1 MTISKTRAF
10 TGHVSLGDA
19 RRSVPRREPASV
31 AAVVAPTDADA
42 LQRIAGIAAVAEMT
56 STWAHPLP
64 AGEAGRRI
72 AAARALNRDGKSL
85 IMGITV
91 KGDPDTVVGTIGSGA
106 PAEGAATIG
115 YMLDPAMHGRG
126 IATEAVRAFV
136 RMLFTHT
143 DVELVAAS
151 CRVSNAAS
159 RRVLE
164 KNGFE
169 VVRTG
174 AFETKVRGEIEVDFH
189 ELSRRDWREQLV
201 ERGAGCTLTT
211 KRRPASGATSARR
224 CRRKGCC
231 TSSGVRERVL
241 IGGRIVLTS
250 RSPNMRGS
258 IR

>member
-1 MTISKTRAF
+1 MTISKTEHSPDTFPWVTRDEVF
-10 TGHVSLGDA
+10 RVES
-19 RRSVPRREPASV
+19 PRLWLRWLRT
-31 AAVVAPTDADA
+31 TDADA

-85 IMGITV
+85 IMGITI
-91 KGDPDTVVGTIGSGA
+91 KGDPDTVFGTIGSGA

-115 YMLDPAMHGRG
+115 YMLDPALHGRG

-143 DVELVAAS
+143 DVELIAAS

-169 VVRTG
+169 IVRTG

-189 ELSRRDWREQLV
+189 ELSRRDWKNGLAATRADL
-201 ERGAGCTLTT
+201 ERA
-211 KRRPASGATSARR
+211 SARM
-224 CRRKGCC
+224 GAQ
-231 TSSGVRERVL
+231 
-241 IGGRIVLTS
+241 GRNHLL
-250 RSPNMRGS
+250 
-258 IR
+258 